1 MNGDQLL
8 EMIYSKPA
16 PASKP
21 ASKPAPIP
29 MKTKFKWSS
38 GPGNYRIAIQTSKG
52 MLQVKA
58 EADGIVTHSSALP
71 GAHHPGSANFVEMFD
86 DYDAWAKSLPPGEI
100 TGYEHDTRT
109 VFEKRLA
116 EPMPGLSDATLVR
129 SLIYRFKIKSSAWL
143 EPSLTERLRNLREY
157 ERYWVEEMKKPD
169 IDINYYQNRLKSVQ
183 SSMRRI
189 QRQTQT
195 AAAENRSIKFKTR
208 GNTGLYVQVA
218 GKLHEI
224 AYYLDKIV
232 DFFENDFD
240 TFTEM
245 GADMVDGK
253 PVLAVIH
260 NGVIHKLK

>member
-1 MNGDQLL
+1 MNGDEL
-8 EMIYSKPA
+8 MNKIYA
-16 PASKP
+16 TPASKP

-38 GPGNYRIAIQTSKG
+38 GPGNYRIAIQTPKG

-58 EADGIVTHSSALP
+58 EADGVVTHSSAMP
-71 GAHHPGSANFVEMFD
+71 GAYHPGSANYVEMFA
-86 DYDAWAKSLPPGEI
+86 DYDAWAKSLPPTGEI

-109 VFEKRLA
+109 IFEKRLA
-116 EPMPGLSDATLVR
+116 EPIPGLSDATLVR

-143 EPSLTERLRNLREY
+143 DPSLTERLRNLQEY
-157 ERYWVEEMKKPD
+157 ERYWVEEMQMPGV
-169 IDINYYQNRLKSVQ
+169 DINYYRNRLKSVT
-183 SSMRRI
+183 SNMRRI
-189 QRQTQT
+189 RRQINT
-195 AAAENRSIKFKTR
+195 AVADHRPMKFKSR
-208 GNTGLYVQVA
+208 GNTGLYVQVDV
-218 GKLHEI
+218 KLHEI

-232 DFFENDFD
+232 DFFENDFNS
-240 TFTEM
+240 FAEM